1 MTDDLDI
8 GFFGHPL
15 SVGIDFVKRL
25 DPNLVSS
32 FAYVQ
37 L

>member
-1 MTDDLDI
+1 MTDCLDI

-25 DPNLVSS
+25 DPNLASS
-32 FAYVQ
+32 FAYV
-37 L
+37 